1 MANRTARCAFAVFAS
16 VAIGTPV
23 TIIASS
29 SARSADDC
37 LTEPQG
43 QAPQGQH
50 WFFRT
55 ERTTKQH
62 CWYLRDQ
69 SEKPAQT
76 DSSADGAAS
85 SADAAA
91 PYKVTNLASSL
102 SATDAYAELPSPRP
116 RAEQNGGASAARR
129 APANTS
135 TAANVKDNATPST
148 TAAVDSVFGP
158 PPVLSN
164 SSATPP
170 EASAAEDT
178 STTPGPEAAP
188 VPAAPAQKEV
198 GSLQMLLLVIF
209 GALTLAGLS
218 GSLVYR
224 LGRARQTA
232 RAAQRR
238 RDMWRSANSSR
249 RTPWT
254 DRQAQNFAAPRADF
268 AHRPNSASRGDTRAG
283 GFDDRRAAAMDAG
296 GLDDKVERVEAF
308 LSQLSKLAASEA
320 QSRPSRR
327 TRARSD

>member
-1 MANRTARCAFAVFAS
+1 MANRTAKCAFAIFAS
-16 VAIGTPV
+16 VVIGTPA
-23 TIIASS
+23 TIAASS
-29 SARSADDC
+29 SARAADDC

-43 QAPQGQH
+43 LAPQGQH
-50 WFFRT
+50 WFYRT
-55 ERTTKQH
+55 EHNSKQH

-69 SEKPAQT
+69 SDKSAQN
-76 DSSADGAAS
+76 DS

-91 PYKVTNLASSL
+91 SSQGDESASSL

-135 TAANVKDNATPST
+135 TAANVKDNATQSA
-148 TAAVDSVFGP
+148 TAANDGVFGP
-158 PPVLSN
+158 PPVLSG
-164 SSATPP
+164 SSANPP
-170 EASAAEDT
+170 DASAAEDT
-178 STTPGPEAAP
+178 STTPEPEAAP
-188 VPAAPAQKEV
+188 GSAPAPAAAPAPKEV

-238 RDMWRSANSSR
+238 RDMWRSANTSR
-249 RTPWT
+249 RTTPWT
-254 DRQAQNFAAPRADF
+254 DRQPQNSAAHRADF
-268 AHRPNSASRGDTRAG
+268 AHRPDSPSRADAQAG
-283 GFDDRRAAAMDAG
+283 GVDDRRTAAMDES

-327 TRARSD
+327 TRA

>member
-1 MANRTARCAFAVFAS
+1 MANRNAKYAFAIFAS
-16 VAIGTPV
+16 VVVGTPV
-23 TIIASS
+23 TIVASS
-29 SARSADDC
+29 SARAADDC

-55 ERTTKQH
+55 EHTTKQH

-69 SEKPAQT
+69 SEKSAQT
-76 DSSADGAAS
+76 DSSQ
-85 SADAAA
+85 DAAA
-91 PYKVTNLASSL
+91 TSQGNESASSL

-129 APANTS
+129 ALANTS
-135 TAANVKDNATPST
+135 TAANVKDNSSA
-148 TAAVDSVFGP
+148 TAATDSVFGP
-158 PPVLSN
+158 APVLSD
-164 SSATPP
+164 SSASPP
-170 EASAAEDT
+170 AASAAEDM
-178 STTPGPEAAP
+178 STTPEPEAAP
-188 VPAAPAQKEV
+188 GYAPPPAAAPAQKEV

-238 RDMWRSANSSR
+238 RDIWRSANTSR
-249 RTPWT
+249 RTSWT
-254 DRQAQNFAAPRADF
+254 DRQPQNFAAPRADF
-268 AHRPNSASRGDTRAG
+268 ARRPDSLSRADTRAG
-283 GFDDRRAAAMDAG
+283 GFDDRRAAAMEAG